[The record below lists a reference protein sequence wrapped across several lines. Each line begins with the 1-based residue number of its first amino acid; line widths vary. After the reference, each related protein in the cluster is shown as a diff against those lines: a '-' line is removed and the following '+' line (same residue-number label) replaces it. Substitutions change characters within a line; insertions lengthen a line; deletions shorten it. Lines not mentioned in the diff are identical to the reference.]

1 MNHNLS
7 WRIHHL
13 YVTSRHAEA
22 LALIASLTDPLNPT
36 PSSDYGLLIK
46 SLIYRSKGDISTSQ
60 ALAQEYAKHAPADV
74 MNLKN
79 LAKCL
84 MSSRKVKEA
93 VDVYEAAL
101 KYAGK
106 DWEIYHNMAICFC
119 LLKEYEK
126 AEESFRKA
134 LSIHSHESTFSALA
148 KMLLTLLKPDQA
160 VLVYQEGLRVNP
172 ENVDYLANL
181 GIIHLKNNEIP
192 QAMDHLGRALS
203 HDPRNLKAIVGLA
216 TILQRNG
223 DYDGAL
229 IKYRIAI
236 HLSPESPR
244 LWNNIGLCFS
254 GKNKTVA
261 ALSCLKHASYLDPF
275 NPSISS
281 NLALCYLQ
289 AGQYA
294 SGAIFLKSSNTL
306 NPSDDV
312 SEWLG
317 SVEQRL
323 QSKG

>member
-106 DWEIYHNMAICFC
+106 DWVNLLSTSITKIWTNSRMLTVIFHFRNYHNMAICFC

-160 VLVYQEGLRVNP
+160 CEP

-254 GKNKTVA
+254 GKK
-261 ALSCLKHASYLDPF
+261 
-275 NPSISS
+275 
-281 NLALCYLQ
+281 
-289 AGQYA
+289 
-294 SGAIFLKSSNTL
+294 
-306 NPSDDV
+306 
-312 SEWLG
+312 
-317 SVEQRL
+317 
-323 QSKG
+323 